1 MKTKRVTL
9 LSELHKLIGNYLY
22 ENGDAN
28 IVSIMTHNSG
38 DINDKKKYSL
48 VLRDVKA
55 DPYAADVEEKFLT
68 IDYRDVVEK
77 DIYFTSKEKIEKNLP
92 PIPNPPEGPP
102 LRTLNEGFYSVC
114 YYCGRTIKRWNPKR
128 CGHCGREI
136 NW

>member
-9 LSELHKLIGNYLY
+9 LSELHKIIGNYLY

-38 DINDKKKYSL
+38 DINNKKKYSL

-77 DIYFTSKEKIEKNLP
+77 DINFPINIE
-92 PIPNPPEGPP
+92 E
-102 LRTLNEGFYSVC
+102 E
-114 YYCGRTIKRWNPKR
+114 
-128 CGHCGREI
+128 EI
-136 NW
+136 I

>member
-1 MKTKRVTL
+1 MSNKRVTL

-38 DINDKKKYSL
+38 DINNKKKYSL

-55 DPYAADVEEKFLT
+55 DPYAAGVEEKFLT

-77 DIYFTSKEKIEKNLP
+77 DIGFVSKEMIEKNLP
-92 PIPNPPEGPP
+92 PILPPRVIKESIFGNYP
-102 LRTLNEGFYSVC
+102 VC
-114 YYCGRTIKRWNPKR
+114 YFCGRKVKEFDRRCKC
-128 CGHCGREI
+128 CGHEI
-136 NW
+136 SW

>member
-1 MKTKRVTL
+1 
-9 LSELHKLIGNYLY
+9 
-22 ENGDAN
+22 
-28 IVSIMTHNSG
+28 MTHNSG

-77 DIYFTSKEKIEKNLP
+77 DIGFISKEQIQKELP

-102 LRTLNEGFYSVC
+102 LRTLNEGFYPVC
-114 YYCGRTIKRWNPKR
+114 SYCGRTIRKWRATKCNF
-128 CGHCGREI
+128 CGRRL
-136 NW
+136 

>member
-1 MKTKRVTL
+1 MKTKRITL

-77 DIYFTSKEKIEKNLP
+77 DIVFVSKEMMEKNLL
-92 PIPNPPEGPP
+92 PIPLPRVIKESIFGNYP
-102 LRTLNEGFYSVC
+102 VC
-114 YYCGRTIKRWNPKR
+114 YFCGRKVKYREERCSYCGNEVSW
-128 CGHCGREI
+128 
-136 NW
+136 